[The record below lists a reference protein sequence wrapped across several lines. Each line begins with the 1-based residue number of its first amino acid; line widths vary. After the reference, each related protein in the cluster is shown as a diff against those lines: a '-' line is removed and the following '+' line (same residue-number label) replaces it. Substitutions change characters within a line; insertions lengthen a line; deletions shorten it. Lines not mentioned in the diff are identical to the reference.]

1 MRGSP
6 ILWLLVAACG
16 FQAQPAATT
25 DGAVM
30 GTGSDGSIGSGSG
43 TGSGSGSGGSGS
55 AGSGSG
61 SDSTWPC
68 GVEPADPGADRG
80 EITGH
85 GTWVTQN
92 LKIGGVN
99 ARRVTVGV
107 GTAVELTF
115 GDGVAV
121 HCDQGNTC
129 AIQLQIGTSTEKT
142 GCALAGTAVGN
153 GFSIANEMGTAD
165 VVMQLG
171 SAGEYEIMVD
181 PATSSGGCTGTWTNG
196 QPTDSN
202 EIIAYVCVTP

>member
-25 DGAVM
+25 DGSVM
-30 GTGSDGSIGSGSG
+30 ASDASSGSGSDS
-43 TGSGSGSGGSGS
+43 GSGSGSSGSGS
-55 AGSGSG
+55 AGSGSA
-61 SDSTWPC
+61 WPC
-68 GVEPADPGADRG
+68 GVEPNDPGANRA

-85 GTWVTQN
+85 GTWAIQN
-92 LKIGGVN
+92 LEIGGVN
-99 ARRVTVGV
+99 TRRVTVGV
-107 GTAVELTF
+107 GSAVELTF

-121 HCDQGNTC
+121 HCDQGSTC

-153 GFSIANEMGTAD
+153 GFSIANDMGTAD
-165 VVMQLG
+165 VVMQFG
-171 SAGEYEIMVD
+171 SAAEYQIMVD

-196 QPTDSN
+196 QPTDSS